1 MSTAKRLVLSL
12 RGRKNSQGNS
22 ATSSTRLV
30 SAGTSPGHE
39 LDEIAVVSGTGSTS
53 HHFSYGGCI
62 GNNNDASSAAAAVAR
77 YSTAELNK
85 ATPSG
90 RLCRTAAI
98 DGGDADVNADVDAA
112 ADANAGCDVNDVAD
126 DDERWRPNVLNA
138 ATATLDSRQ
147 TKTTATKITTTIAK
161 HQNNKRNTTT
171 TAATTTKTSQ
181 RLAPRASFPEIM
193 QPRLSLNGM
202 LNPPY
207 PSLMP
212 SPRPLYRDH
221 SSRSINPLTAYEQQ
235 MAELDGSFYGS
246 NAAYLG
252 AGMSGSTGGATTCTN
267 LTVGGA
273 ATATSA
279 AAAGGGGGGG
289 GVGVGVGSGA
299 ASGSGGGGGVGGGGA
314 GAFHTTELSITPTMP
329 ADEQFID
336 LGSLRRFS
344 IDRQSFLDLGPKFG
358 MSQPKF
364 GQSVSQQG
372 FFTSHDSLAT
382 PCASRAS
389 NSHMATVSTASE
401 MDLLHNKQRPNNNKS
416 RGRLKTTGGDQ
427 PLLGTWNRSTGR
439 GSQDNTLSGGGGGAT
454 SVLMG
459 HTQYGGNYCNGT
471 DRYPRSR
478 SQQQSH
484 HNAGQATHHPYQL
497 QHSAST
503 VSHHPH
509 AHGQSAHGGPGPP
522 HGGHPHHQLHGGG
535 GPGSGGV
542 SGHSTQHQK
551 PHRTASQ
558 RIRAATAARKLHFVF
573 DPAGRLCYY
582 WSMVVSMAFL
592 YNFWVIIYR
601 FAFQEINRRTIAV
614 WFCLDYLSDFLYLI
628 DIFFHFRT
636 GYLED
641 GVLQTDA
648 IKLRTHYMNSTI
660 FYIDCLCLLPLD
672 FLYLSI
678 GFNSILRSFRL
689 VKIYRFWAFMD
700 RTERHTNYPNL
711 FRSTALIHYLL
722 VIFHWN
728 GCLYHI
734 IHKNNGFGSRNW
746 VYHDS
751 ESADVVKQYL
761 QSYYWCTLA
770 LTTIGDLPKPRSKGE
785 YVFVILQL
793 LFGLMLFATVLGH
806 VANIVTSVSAARK
819 EFQAKLDGVKTYMR
833 MRRVPNHLQVKVIKW
848 FDYLWLTQKC
858 SDEERA
864 VSCLPDKLKA
874 EIAINVHLDTLKR
887 VEIFQNTEAGFLCE
901 LVLRLRP
908 VLFSPGDYICRKGEV
923 GKEMYIVN
931 RGRLQVVADN
941 GKTVMASLKAGSYF
955 GEISIL
961 NMGTAGNRRTASV
974 RSVGYSDLF
983 VLSKKD
989 MWDVLKEYP
998 AARVRLESIAVKR
1011 LEKYKKAPLEKVKYF
1026 NVVAM
1031 GRCQS
1036 TPGLVESCGRTTL
1049 EDMWLPPASVNML
1062 HQVQQHQVQQQQQQ
1076 QLQLQQQ
1083 QAQQQQHHQQLPHTH
1098 GYSPRSYTEHLVR
1111 ATDSPRSVSPSA
1123 HGSEERPRSR
1133 ATSHHSM
1140 RPQSQPSH
1148 TGHVC
1153 DSSSQ
1158 LECYGTGVGGVGG
1171 GTTPLLG
1178 SHEALEDEI
1187 KRLRERLHTVES
1199 ENQALNT
1206 KLSQQQWDLE
1216 NRLAEIE
1223 MQICGVSSTSS
1234 VDPENEAEELE
1245 RNRESII

>member
-1 MSTAKRLVLSL
+1 
-12 RGRKNSQGNS
+12 
-22 ATSSTRLV
+22 
-30 SAGTSPGHE
+30 
-39 LDEIAVVSGTGSTS
+39 
-53 HHFSYGGCI
+53 
-62 GNNNDASSAAAAVAR
+62 
-77 YSTAELNK
+77 
-85 ATPSG
+85 
-90 RLCRTAAI
+90 
-98 DGGDADVNADVDAA
+98 
-112 ADANAGCDVNDVAD
+112 
-126 DDERWRPNVLNA
+126 
-138 ATATLDSRQ
+138 
-147 TKTTATKITTTIAK
+147 
-161 HQNNKRNTTT
+161 
-171 TAATTTKTSQ
+171 
-181 RLAPRASFPEIM
+181 M
-193 QPRLSLNGM
+193 QPRLSLNGL
-202 LNPPY
+202 LNPA
-207 PSLMP
+207 LMP

-235 MAELDGSFYGS
+235 MAELDGSFYAS

-252 AGMSGSTGGATTCTN
+252 AGMGGSAGGATTCTN
-267 LTVGGA
+267 LTVGG
-273 ATATSA
+273 TSP
-279 AAAGGGGGGG
+279 GGGG
-289 GVGVGVGSGA
+289 GVSH
-299 ASGSGGGGGVGGGGA
+299 GGGIGIGA
-314 GAFHTTELSITPTMP
+314 GAGAGAGGAPAIHTTELSITPTM
-329 ADEQFID
+329 ANDEQFID

-382 PCASRAS
+382 PCHNSRAS
-389 NSHMATVSTASE
+389 NSQMATVSTASE
-401 MDLLHNKQRPNNNKS
+401 MDLLHNSKQRGGCHKS
-416 RGRLKTTGGDQ
+416 RGRLKTTTSGDQ
-427 PLLGTWNRSTGR
+427 PLLSGTGTWNRSTHGGR
-439 GSQDNTLSGGGGGAT
+439 GSQDNTLASGGNTNLPMGG
-454 SVLMG
+454 
-459 HTQYGGNYCNGT
+459 HNQYGGNYCNGT

-478 SQQQSH
+478 SQHQQSQ
-484 HNAGQATHHPYQL
+484 HNVAPAAPHRYQL
-497 QHSAST
+497 QHSASHHMH
-503 VSHHPH
+503 SH
-509 AHGQSAHGGPGPP
+509 AAASQGAGDG
-522 HGGHPHHQLHGGG
+522 HGGHGGHSHHGGHHGGG
-535 GPGSGGV
+535 GPGSGAPHG
-542 SGHSTQHQK
+542 GQPHHKK

-601 FAFQEINRRTIAV
+601 FAFQEINRRTIAI

-648 IKLRTHYMNSTI
+648 LKLRTHYMNSTI

-1036 TPGLVESCGRTTL
+1036 TPGLVESCGRTSL
-1049 EDMWLPPASVNML
+1049 EDMWLPPAATPPAPVPLSSL
-1062 HQVQQHQVQQQQQQ
+1062 LQHHLTHQ
-1076 QLQLQQQ
+1076 
-1083 QAQQQQHHQQLPHTH
+1083 QQQQHHLQHQQPPLHQHQQQSSTQQQQH
-1098 GYSPRSYTEHLVR
+1098 GYSPRSYADRLVR

-1133 ATSHHSM
+1133 AASHHSI

-1148 TGHVC
+1148 TGHIC

-1158 LECYGTGVGGVGG
+1158 LECYGAGVGAAGG

-1178 SHEALEDEI
+1178 SHEVLEDEI

-1234 VDPENEAEELE
+1234 VDPENETEELE

>member
-1 MSTAKRLVLSL
+1 
-12 RGRKNSQGNS
+12 
-22 ATSSTRLV
+22 
-30 SAGTSPGHE
+30 
-39 LDEIAVVSGTGSTS
+39 
-53 HHFSYGGCI
+53 
-62 GNNNDASSAAAAVAR
+62 
-77 YSTAELNK
+77 
-85 ATPSG
+85 
-90 RLCRTAAI
+90 
-98 DGGDADVNADVDAA
+98 
-112 ADANAGCDVNDVAD
+112 
-126 DDERWRPNVLNA
+126 
-138 ATATLDSRQ
+138 
-147 TKTTATKITTTIAK
+147 
-161 HQNNKRNTTT
+161 
-171 TAATTTKTSQ
+171 
-181 RLAPRASFPEIM
+181 M
-193 QPRLSLNGM
+193 QPRLSLNGL
-202 LNPPY
+202 LNPA
-207 PSLMP
+207 LMP

-235 MAELDGSFYGS
+235 MAELDGSFYAS

-252 AGMSGSTGGATTCTN
+252 AGMGGSAGGATTCTN
-267 LTVGGA
+267 LTVGG
-273 ATATSA
+273 TSP
-279 AAAGGGGGGG
+279 GGGG
-289 GVGVGVGSGA
+289 GVSH
-299 ASGSGGGGGVGGGGA
+299 GGGIGIGA
-314 GAFHTTELSITPTMP
+314 GAGAGAGGAPAIHTTELSITPTM
-329 ADEQFID
+329 ANDEQFID

-382 PCASRAS
+382 PCHNSRAS
-389 NSHMATVSTASE
+389 NSQMATVSTASE
-401 MDLLHNKQRPNNNKS
+401 MDLLHNSKQRGGCHKS
-416 RGRLKTTGGDQ
+416 RGRLKTTTSGDQ
-427 PLLGTWNRSTGR
+427 PLLSGTGTWNRSTHGGR
-439 GSQDNTLSGGGGGAT
+439 GSQDNTLASGGNTNLPMGG
-454 SVLMG
+454 
-459 HTQYGGNYCNGT
+459 HNQYGGNYCNGT

-478 SQQQSH
+478 SQHQQSQ
-484 HNAGQATHHPYQL
+484 HNVAPAAPHRYQL
-497 QHSAST
+497 QHSASHHMH
-503 VSHHPH
+503 SH
-509 AHGQSAHGGPGPP
+509 AAASQGAGDG
-522 HGGHPHHQLHGGG
+522 HGGHGGHSHHGGHHGGG
-535 GPGSGGV
+535 GPGSGAPHG
-542 SGHSTQHQK
+542 GQPHHKK

-601 FAFQEINRRTIAV
+601 FAFQEINRRTIAI

-648 IKLRTHYMNSTI
+648 LKLRTHYMNSTI

-961 NMGTAGNRRTASV
+961 NMGTAGKELGNRRTASV

-1036 TPGLVESCGRTTL
+1036 TPGLVESCGRTSL
-1049 EDMWLPPASVNML
+1049 EDMWLPPAATPPAPVPLSSL
-1062 HQVQQHQVQQQQQQ
+1062 LQHHLTHQ
-1076 QLQLQQQ
+1076 
-1083 QAQQQQHHQQLPHTH
+1083 QQQQHHLQHQQPPLHQHQQQSSTQQQQH
-1098 GYSPRSYTEHLVR
+1098 GYSPRSYADRLVR

-1133 ATSHHSM
+1133 AASHHSI

-1148 TGHVC
+1148 TGHIC

-1158 LECYGTGVGGVGG
+1158 LECYGAGVGAAGG

-1178 SHEALEDEI
+1178 SHEVLEDEI

-1234 VDPENEAEELE
+1234 VDPENETEELE

>member
-39 LDEIAVVSGTGSTS
+39 LDEIAVVSGTGSSS

-62 GNNNDASSAAAAVAR
+62 ATGDAPLPH
-77 YSTAELNK
+77 YST
-85 ATPSG
+85 
-90 RLCRTAAI
+90 
-98 DGGDADVNADVDAA
+98 
-112 ADANAGCDVNDVAD
+112 
-126 DDERWRPNVLNA
+126 
-138 ATATLDSRQ
+138 
-147 TKTTATKITTTIAK
+147 
-161 HQNNKRNTTT
+161 
-171 TAATTTKTSQ
+171 
-181 RLAPRASFPEIM
+181 
-193 QPRLSLNGM
+193 
-202 LNPPY
+202 
-207 PSLMP
+207 
-212 SPRPLYRDH
+212 
-221 SSRSINPLTAYEQQ
+221 
-235 MAELDGSFYGS
+235 
-246 NAAYLG
+246 
-252 AGMSGSTGGATTCTN
+252 
-267 LTVGGA
+267 
-273 ATATSA
+273 
-279 AAAGGGGGGG
+279 
-289 GVGVGVGSGA
+289 
-299 ASGSGGGGGVGGGGA
+299 
-314 GAFHTTELSITPTMP
+314 
-329 ADEQFID
+329 
-336 LGSLRRFS
+336 
-344 IDRQSFLDLGPKFG
+344 DLGPKFG
-358 MSQPKF
+358 MTQPKF

-401 MDLLHNKQRPNNNKS
+401 MDLLHNKQRNKS
-416 RGRLKTTGGDQ
+416 RGRLKAAASGDQ

-439 GSQDNTLSGGGGGAT
+439 GSQDNTLAGGGAT
-454 SVLMG
+454 SLAMG
-459 HTQYGGNYCNGT
+459 GHNQYGGNYCNGT

-478 SQQQSH
+478 SQQQGH
-484 HNAGQATHHPYQL
+484 HNAAPQAHHPYQL

-509 AHGQSAHGGPGPP
+509 AHGPPSQGGPGGPGPP
-522 HGGHPHHQLHGGG
+522 HGGHPHHPHHGGA
-535 GPGSGGV
+535 GSGGG
-542 SGHSTQHQK
+542 SGAGGHGGQPHHQK
-551 PHRTASQ
+551 PRRTASQ

-601 FAFQEINRRTIAV
+601 FAFQEINRRTIAI

-628 DIFFHFRT
+628 DILFHFRT

-648 IKLRTHYMNSTI
+648 LKLRTHYMNSTI

-1036 TPGLVESCGRTTL
+1036 TPGLVESCGRTSL
-1049 EDMWLPPASVNML
+1049 EEMWLPPATATASSLMHHHQAL
-1062 HQVQQHQVQQQQQQ
+1062 H
-1076 QLQLQQQ
+1076 
-1083 QAQQQQHHQQLPHTH
+1083 QQQQHQAAQQQHLPHRQESTQTSSQTH
-1098 GYSPRSYTEHLVR
+1098 GYSPRSYADRLAR

-1133 ATSHHSM
+1133 TTSHHSI

-1148 TGHVC
+1148 TGHIC

-1158 LECYGTGVGGVGG
+1158 LECYGAGVGGAGG

-1178 SHEALEDEI
+1178 SHEVLEDEI

-1234 VDPENEAEELE
+1234 VDPENETEELE

>member
-1 MSTAKRLVLSL
+1 MPHKGAPE
-12 RGRKNSQGNS
+12 Q
-22 ATSSTRLV
+22 
-30 SAGTSPGHE
+30 P
-39 LDEIAVVSGTGSTS
+39 
-53 HHFSYGGCI
+53 
-62 GNNNDASSAAAAVAR
+62 
-77 YSTAELNK
+77 NK
-85 ATPSG
+85 ATPTG

-98 DGGDADVNADVDAA
+98 DGGDADADTIAGYDVKATKANDARDDDDDDDDDAA
-112 ADANAGCDVNDVAD
+112 A
-126 DDERWRPNVLNA
+126 ERWRPSVLNA
-138 ATATLDSRQ
+138 TTVALPDSKQ
-147 TKTTATKITTTIAK
+147 NQTTTAK
-161 HQNNKRNTTT
+161 HQNNIKYTTTATTT
-171 TAATTTKTSQ
+171 TATATISTTRATS
-181 RLAPRASFPEIM
+181 LEKAPRASFLNIM

-246 NAAYLG
+246 NAGYLG
-252 AGMSGSTGGATTCTN
+252 GSAGGGTTCTN
-267 LTVGGA
+267 LT
-273 ATATSA
+273 
-279 AAAGGGGGGG
+279 AAG
-289 GVGVGVGSGA
+289 A
-299 ASGSGGGGGVGGGGA
+299 NTGGGGGVGGAGSGGGGIGA
-314 GAFHTTELSITPTMP
+314 GASGTQSNSGGGVGGGGAFHTTELSITPTMA

-389 NSHMATVSTASE
+389 NSHMANVSTASE
-401 MDLLHNKQRPNNNKS
+401 MDLLHNNKQRPNNNKS
-416 RGRLKTTGGDQ
+416 RGRLKTIGGDQ

-439 GSQDNTLSGGGGGAT
+439 GSQDNTLGGVGAGGASAGGGAT
-454 SVLMG
+454 NMLMG

-478 SQQQSH
+478 SQQH

-509 AHGQSAHGGPGPP
+509 AHGQSAQGGPGPP
-522 HGGHPHHQLHGGG
+522 HGGHPHHQSHGGIG
-535 GPGSGGV
+535 GGAGAAGGAGG
-542 SGHSTQHQK
+542 GHSTQPHHQK

-648 IKLRTHYMNSTI
+648 LKLRTHYMNSTI

-819 EFQAKLDGVKTYMR
+819 EFQ
-833 MRRVPNHLQVKVIKW
+833 
-848 FDYLWLTQKC
+848 
-858 SDEERA
+858 
-864 VSCLPDKLKA
+864 
-874 EIAINVHLDTLKR
+874 
-887 VEIFQNTEAGFLCE
+887 GF
-901 LVLRLRP
+901 
-908 VLFSPGDYICRKGEV
+908 
-923 GKEMYIVN
+923 
-931 RGRLQVVADN
+931 
-941 GKTVMASLKAGSYF
+941 
-955 GEISIL
+955 
-961 NMGTAGNRRTASV
+961 
-974 RSVGYSDLF
+974 
-983 VLSKKD
+983 
-989 MWDVLKEYP
+989 
-998 AARVRLESIAVKR
+998 
-1011 LEKYKKAPLEKVKYF
+1011 
-1026 NVVAM
+1026 
-1031 GRCQS
+1031 
-1036 TPGLVESCGRTTL
+1036 
-1049 EDMWLPPASVNML
+1049 
-1062 HQVQQHQVQQQQQQ
+1062 
-1076 QLQLQQQ
+1076 
-1083 QAQQQQHHQQLPHTH
+1083 
-1098 GYSPRSYTEHLVR
+1098 
-1111 ATDSPRSVSPSA
+1111 
-1123 HGSEERPRSR
+1123 
-1133 ATSHHSM
+1133 
-1140 RPQSQPSH
+1140 
-1148 TGHVC
+1148 
-1153 DSSSQ
+1153 
-1158 LECYGTGVGGVGG
+1158 
-1171 GTTPLLG
+1171 
-1178 SHEALEDEI
+1178 
-1187 KRLRERLHTVES
+1187 
-1199 ENQALNT
+1199 
-1206 KLSQQQWDLE
+1206 
-1216 NRLAEIE
+1216 
-1223 MQICGVSSTSS
+1223 
-1234 VDPENEAEELE
+1234 
-1245 RNRESII
+1245 

>member
-39 LDEIAVVSGTGSTS
+39 LDEIAVVSGTGSSS
-53 HHFSYGGCI
+53 HHFSYGGCLAT
-62 GNNNDASSAAAAVAR
+62 GDAPLPR
-77 YSTAELNK
+77 YST
-85 ATPSG
+85 
-90 RLCRTAAI
+90 
-98 DGGDADVNADVDAA
+98 
-112 ADANAGCDVNDVAD
+112 
-126 DDERWRPNVLNA
+126 
-138 ATATLDSRQ
+138 
-147 TKTTATKITTTIAK
+147 
-161 HQNNKRNTTT
+161 
-171 TAATTTKTSQ
+171 
-181 RLAPRASFPEIM
+181 
-193 QPRLSLNGM
+193 
-202 LNPPY
+202 
-207 PSLMP
+207 
-212 SPRPLYRDH
+212 
-221 SSRSINPLTAYEQQ
+221 
-235 MAELDGSFYGS
+235 
-246 NAAYLG
+246 
-252 AGMSGSTGGATTCTN
+252 
-267 LTVGGA
+267 
-273 ATATSA
+273 
-279 AAAGGGGGGG
+279 
-289 GVGVGVGSGA
+289 
-299 ASGSGGGGGVGGGGA
+299 
-314 GAFHTTELSITPTMP
+314 
-329 ADEQFID
+329 
-336 LGSLRRFS
+336 
-344 IDRQSFLDLGPKFG
+344 DLGPKFG
-358 MSQPKF
+358 MTQPKF

-401 MDLLHNKQRPNNNKS
+401 MDLLHNKQRNKS
-416 RGRLKTTGGDQ
+416 RGRLKTAASGDQ

-439 GSQDNTLSGGGGGAT
+439 GSQDNTLAGGGAT
-454 SVLMG
+454 SLAMG
-459 HTQYGGNYCNGT
+459 GYNQYGGNYCNGT

-478 SQQQSH
+478 SQQQGH
-484 HNAGQATHHPYQL
+484 HNAAQQAHHPYQL

-509 AHGQSAHGGPGPP
+509 AHGPASQGGPGGPGPP
-522 HGGHPHHQLHGGG
+522 HGGHPHHTHHGGAG
-535 GPGSGGV
+535 SGGGSGPGSHGGQ
-542 SGHSTQHQK
+542 SHHQK
-551 PHRTASQ
+551 PRRTASQ

-601 FAFQEINRRTIAV
+601 FAFQEINRRTIAI

-628 DIFFHFRT
+628 DILFHFRT

-648 IKLRTHYMNSTI
+648 LKLRTHYMNSTI

-1036 TPGLVESCGRTTL
+1036 TPGLVESCGRTSL
-1049 EDMWLPPASVNML
+1049 EEMWLPPATAVASSLMHH
-1062 HQVQQHQVQQQQQQ
+1062 HQALQQQHQASQQQ
-1076 QLQLQQQ
+1076 
-1083 QAQQQQHHQQLPHTH
+1083 PHRQESTQTSSQTH
-1098 GYSPRSYTEHLVR
+1098 GYSPRSYADRLAR

-1133 ATSHHSM
+1133 TTSHHSI

-1148 TGHVC
+1148 TGHIC

-1158 LECYGTGVGGVGG
+1158 LECYGAGVGGAGG

-1178 SHEALEDEI
+1178 SHEVLEDEI

-1234 VDPENEAEELE
+1234 VDPENETEELE

>member
-39 LDEIAVVSGTGSTS
+39 LEEIAVVSGTGTSS

-62 GNNNDASSAAAAVAR
+62 ASSDAAASTPR
-77 YSTAELNK
+77 YST
-85 ATPSG
+85 
-90 RLCRTAAI
+90 
-98 DGGDADVNADVDAA
+98 
-112 ADANAGCDVNDVAD
+112 
-126 DDERWRPNVLNA
+126 
-138 ATATLDSRQ
+138 
-147 TKTTATKITTTIAK
+147 
-161 HQNNKRNTTT
+161 
-171 TAATTTKTSQ
+171 
-181 RLAPRASFPEIM
+181 
-193 QPRLSLNGM
+193 
-202 LNPPY
+202 
-207 PSLMP
+207 
-212 SPRPLYRDH
+212 
-221 SSRSINPLTAYEQQ
+221 
-235 MAELDGSFYGS
+235 
-246 NAAYLG
+246 
-252 AGMSGSTGGATTCTN
+252 
-267 LTVGGA
+267 
-273 ATATSA
+273 
-279 AAAGGGGGGG
+279 
-289 GVGVGVGSGA
+289 
-299 ASGSGGGGGVGGGGA
+299 
-314 GAFHTTELSITPTMP
+314 
-329 ADEQFID
+329 
-336 LGSLRRFS
+336 
-344 IDRQSFLDLGPKFG
+344 DLGPKFG

-389 NSHMATVSTASE
+389 NSQMATVSTASE
-401 MDLLHNKQRPNNNKS
+401 MDLLHNKQRNKS
-416 RGRLKTTGGDQ
+416 RGRLKTTASGDQ
-427 PLLGTWNRSTGR
+427 PLLGGTGTWNRSMGR
-439 GSQDNTLSGGGGGAT
+439 GSQDNTLAGGGAT
-454 SVLMG
+454 SIPMGG

-478 SQQQSH
+478 SQHQQPH
-484 HNAGQATHHPYQL
+484 HNAAPAPHRYQL
-497 QHSAST
+497 QHSISSAT
-503 VSHHPH
+503 HQRHSHGTSSQGGDGSGHH
-509 AHGQSAHGGPGPP
+509 GGQSHQAH
-522 HGGHPHHQLHGGG
+522 HGGG
-535 GPGSGGV
+535 GCGAGSQGGQP
-542 SGHSTQHQK
+542 HHKK

-601 FAFQEINRRTIAV
+601 FAFQEINRRTIAI

-648 IKLRTHYMNSTI
+648 LKLRTHYMNSTI

-1026 NVVAM
+1026 NIVAM

-1036 TPGLVESCGRTTL
+1036 TPGLVESCGRTSL
-1049 EDMWLPPASVNML
+1049 EDMWLPPAPTPPAPLVHHPL
-1062 HQVQQHQVQQQQQQ
+1062 TH
-1076 QLQLQQQ
+1076 
-1083 QAQQQQHHQQLPHTH
+1083 QQHHQQHQPLHQHQPQATQQSSQQH
-1098 GYSPRSYTEHLVR
+1098 GYSPRSYADRLVR

-1133 ATSHHSM
+1133 AASHHSI

-1148 TGHVC
+1148 TGHIC

-1158 LECYGTGVGGVGG
+1158 LECYGAGVGAVGG

-1234 VDPENEAEELE
+1234 VDPENETEELE

>member
-39 LDEIAVVSGTGSTS
+39 LDEIAIVSGTGSSS

-62 GNNNDASSAAAAVAR
+62 GNSSDASTTPR
-77 YSTAELNK
+77 YST
-85 ATPSG
+85 
-90 RLCRTAAI
+90 
-98 DGGDADVNADVDAA
+98 
-112 ADANAGCDVNDVAD
+112 
-126 DDERWRPNVLNA
+126 
-138 ATATLDSRQ
+138 
-147 TKTTATKITTTIAK
+147 
-161 HQNNKRNTTT
+161 
-171 TAATTTKTSQ
+171 
-181 RLAPRASFPEIM
+181 
-193 QPRLSLNGM
+193 
-202 LNPPY
+202 
-207 PSLMP
+207 
-212 SPRPLYRDH
+212 
-221 SSRSINPLTAYEQQ
+221 
-235 MAELDGSFYGS
+235 
-246 NAAYLG
+246 
-252 AGMSGSTGGATTCTN
+252 
-267 LTVGGA
+267 
-273 ATATSA
+273 
-279 AAAGGGGGGG
+279 
-289 GVGVGVGSGA
+289 
-299 ASGSGGGGGVGGGGA
+299 
-314 GAFHTTELSITPTMP
+314 
-329 ADEQFID
+329 
-336 LGSLRRFS
+336 
-344 IDRQSFLDLGPKFG
+344 DLGPKFG
-358 MSQPKF
+358 MTQPKF

-382 PCASRAS
+382 PPCASRAS
-389 NSHMATVSTASE
+389 NSHIMATVSTASE
-401 MDLLHNKQRPNNNKS
+401 MDLLHNKQRNNKSS
-416 RGRLKTTGGDQ
+416 RGRLKTTTSGDQ

-439 GSQDNTLSGGGGGAT
+439 GSQDNTLLALGGGSMVSGGAT
-454 SVLMG
+454 NLAMSG
-459 HTQYGGNYCNGT
+459 HSQYGGNYCNGT

-478 SQQQSH
+478 SQQQAH
-484 HNAGQATHHPYQL
+484 HNASQQPHHPYQL
-497 QHSAST
+497 QHSSST

-509 AHGQSAHGGPGPP
+509 AHGPPSQTGGGGPGPP
-522 HGGHPHHQLHGGG
+522 RHGPHAGAGSGGGGG
-535 GPGSGGV
+535 GPGSSGG
-542 SGHSTQHQK
+542 SHIGGGQPHHQK

-601 FAFQEINRRTIAV
+601 FAFQEINRRTIAI

-648 IKLRTHYMNSTI
+648 LKLRTHYMNSTI

-1036 TPGLVESCGRTTL
+1036 TPGLVESCGRTSL
-1049 EDMWLPPASVNML
+1049 EEMWLPPAVM
-1062 HQVQQHQVQQQQQQ
+1062 QQQHHQQQQQQPNQKQQLQQQQQQ
-1076 QLQLQQQ
+1076 QFSQS
-1083 QAQQQQHHQQLPHTH
+1083 H
-1098 GYSPRSYTEHLVR
+1098 GYSPRSYAERLAR
-1111 ATDSPRSVSPSA
+1111 ATDSPRSASPSA

-1148 TGHVC
+1148 TGHIC

-1158 LECYGTGVGGVGG
+1158 LECYGPGVSGVGG

-1234 VDPENEAEELE
+1234 VDPENETEELE